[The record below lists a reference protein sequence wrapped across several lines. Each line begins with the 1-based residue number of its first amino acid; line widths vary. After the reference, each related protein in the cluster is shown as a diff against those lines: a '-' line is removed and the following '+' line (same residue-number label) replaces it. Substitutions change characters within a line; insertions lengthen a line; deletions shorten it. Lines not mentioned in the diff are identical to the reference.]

1 MAHTRVHIQAWANK
15 LAQATV
21 VDSSRID
28 SEELVELENAGA
40 SEPVYLLKFSR
51 APEAFRVALQEGS
64 ELEGVR
70 GTMAREGLDMQPE
83 EWDGGRV
90 LVHPHQY
97 RGTMAAATALRTRYM
112 TSHLIVSASILPT
125 LEAVILALPRRLK
138 SKLVTISVLTFEP
151 VRAPGAHGGRRIIGG
166 RLI

>member
-51 APEAFRVALQEGS
+51 APEAFWVALQEGS

-70 GTMAREGLDMQPE
+70 GTMARL
-83 EWDGGRV
+83 WTADGA
-90 LVHPHQY
+90 LVAEVAMSDPDL
-97 RGTMAAATALRTRYM
+97 RRSLMGALRDAGK
-112 TSHLIVSASILPT
+112 I
-125 LEAVILALPRRLK
+125 
-138 SKLVTISVLTFEP
+138 
-151 VRAPGAHGGRRIIGG
+151 
-166 RLI
+166 